1 LDNSGMSRTEATAEV
16 ERYIAIP
23 SQALAYKVGALTI
36 LRLRQEA
43 EEALG
48 GRFDLKAR
56 HAQVLTT
63 GPLPPP
69 VPGRTLR
76 DWVAARRGL
85 GSPVRGNRDVR
96 ALRDQGADRGAGE
109 EHCRGDQEAEA
120 GRVGGGHFVAPA
132 EEERRGNAG
141 DAGDAVVGALELAL
155 LAFGDA
161 PR

>member
-48 GRFDLKAR
+48 ARFDLKAF
-56 HAQVLTT
+56 HAQVLNT
-63 GPLPPP
+63 GALPLP
-69 VPGRTLR
+69 VLERKVR
-76 DWVAARRGL
+76 DWIATQRGRV
-85 GSPVRGNRDVR
+85 SPVRGNRDDR

-120 GRVGGGHFVAPA
+120 GRVGGRHFVDPA